1 MNASY
6 RGETSCFYDTN
17 VIAAY
22 ILNEEGRVEA
32 AAQVLHN
39 CSLRGASMITLHE
52 LVYLLSRRG
61 LGDSLEDAVA
71 LVERGLRL
79 HVLGREAA
87 ITAAQL
93 RLRYRLP
100 EVDSLILATAVTEGY
115 SVFYSFD
122 RDFAELSG
130 KTIGS
135 TKIHYL
141 DDKPTKI

>member
-1 MNASY
+1 MSASY
-6 RGETSCFYDTN
+6 QGETNCFYDTN

-22 ILNEEGRVEA
+22 ILNEEGRNEA
-32 AAQVLHN
+32 AARVLHS

-61 LGDSLEDAVA
+61 LSDNLEDAVA
-71 LVERGLRL
+71 LVERGVRL
-79 HVLGREAA
+79 HTIDREAA
-87 ITAAQL
+87 ITAARL
-93 RLRYRLP
+93 RLEHRLP
-100 EVDSLILATAVTEGY
+100 EVDALILAIAVTEGY

-135 TKIHYL
+135 TKVHYL
-141 DDKPTKI
+141 GDKTR